1 MYKVIEVANMLGVS
15 KVTIYKKMEQL
26 KKELK
31 PHIKKK
37 KNITYIEAEGIELI
51 KSSLSHFFEESHPVV
66 SELDLKKLED
76 DKVLLNSEITIKE
89 EEIQRIAM
97 NHIIELEGYLEYL
110 TQQIYIKKDLVKR
123 KNETLELFKIIIK
136 NNKRS
141 IDFIEKLSVTLNS

>member
-51 KSSLSHFFEESHPVV
+51 KSSLSHFSEENHPVV
-66 SELDLKKLED
+66 SELDLKKLEE
-76 DKVLLNSEITIKE
+76 DKALLNNEILLKE
-89 EEIQRIAM
+89 DEIQRIAM

-110 TQQIYIKKDLVKR
+110 TQQINLKKDVVKR
-123 KNETLELFKIIIK
+123 KKDTLELFKLITK

-141 IDFIEKLSVTLNS
+141 IEFIEKLSVTLNS